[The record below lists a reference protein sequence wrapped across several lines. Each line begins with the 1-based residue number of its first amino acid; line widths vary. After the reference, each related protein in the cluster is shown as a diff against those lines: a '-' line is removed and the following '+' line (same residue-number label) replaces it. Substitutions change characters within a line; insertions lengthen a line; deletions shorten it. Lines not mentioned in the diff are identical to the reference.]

1 MRRAEEFRYVVLA
14 AQREGNRLLSLA
26 LQELGLTPAWAEAIV
41 ILDERSPL
49 TVKELGDLLVC
60 EGSHPSRLVERMVQ
74 AGLVERAASST
85 DTRAVELRLSTA
97 AQDLVPK
104 VRAIED
110 ALYGL
115 IDATLPEAAVATVIE
130 TLSTVVSGSPSG
142 AALERRRRHQ
152 QVRAAGPQI
161 GRK

>member
-1 MRRAEEFRYVVLA
+1 M
-14 AQREGNRLLSLA
+14 
-26 LQELGLTPAWAEAIV
+26 

-60 EGSHPSRLVERMVQ
+60 ESSHPSRLVERMVR
-74 AGLVERAASST
+74 AGLVERAASSV

-97 AQDLVPK
+97 AQDLVPQ
-104 VRAIED
+104 VRVIED
-110 ALYGL
+110 ALYDF

-130 TLSTVVSGSPSG
+130 TLGTVVSGSPSG

-152 QVRAAGPQI
+152 QVRHAGLQLE
-161 GRK
+161 GSEK